1 MQDMGKVE
9 AGKLDLESRAFD
21 LNELSSDARL
31 FATAAKKK
39 GLRFVEDVDEFHQQV
54 MGDMPRLRQVLTNL
68 LSNAVKVRHCVP
80 SPCFDRLP
88 TRNNQQFTKSGSITL
103 RVKKLAEDGRS
114 IRVCWT
120 VQDTGVGIR
129 KEAISQLFKPFQCVT
144 LSLCLSARSSPPPE
158 PSQSSG
164 RLDFAPVRRHG
175 SRPLNFEKCELLSC
189 LSPPDAS

>member
-39 GLRFVEDVDEFHQQV
+39 GLRFVEDVDEFDQQV

-68 LSNAVKVRHCVP
+68 LSNAVKVRHRVP
-80 SPCFDRLP
+80 SPYPDRTL
-88 TRNNQQFTKSGSITL
+88 TQKSQQFTKSGSITL

-114 IRVCWT
+114 VRVCWT

-129 KEAISQLFKPFQCVT
+129 KEAISQLFKPFQCVS
-144 LSLCLSARSSPPPE
+144 LSSCVCACSRPFDL
-158 PSQSSG
+158 SQSSG
-164 RLDFAPVRRHG
+164 RLDLATVRRHG
-175 SRPLNFEKCELLSC
+175 SRPLDLEKRELLSC
-189 LSPPDAS
+189 FSPPDIS